1 MENTKDSVQLLN
13 ELQTLITARKIVK
26 FKNDIGESIADKAE
40 EFVTTLNAELD
51 DEVEKF
57 FEPSESP
64 TKSEMPCNCHS
75 TEEKTEIKP
84 CPFCGNKEVEF
95 CVEDKDGKRKYPRI
109 ICGDCNT
116 LFRVMLSDI
125 STEQLVQHWNTRN
138 AEVKSENFKQVIEDA
153 AERVKNFDNKKMAAV
168 IIAPLEDI
176 LDTTD

>member
-1 MENTKDSVQLLN
+1 MENTKDSVQLFN
-13 ELQTLITARKIVK
+13 ELQTLITARKLMNVK
-26 FKNDIGESIADKAE
+26 CEIDGIIADTAE
-40 EFVTTLNAELD
+40 KFVTALNAELD

-75 TEEKTEIKP
+75 TEEKTEIKS

-116 LFRVMLSDI
+116 LFRVMDGVRYFI
-125 STEQLVQHWNTRN
+125 
-138 AEVKSENFKQVIEDA
+138 
-153 AERVKNFDNKKMAAV
+153 
-168 IIAPLEDI
+168 
-176 LDTTD
+176 